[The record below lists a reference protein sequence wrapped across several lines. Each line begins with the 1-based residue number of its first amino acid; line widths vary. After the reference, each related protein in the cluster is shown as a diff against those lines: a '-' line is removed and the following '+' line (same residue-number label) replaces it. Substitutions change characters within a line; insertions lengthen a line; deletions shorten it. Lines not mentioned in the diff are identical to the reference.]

1 MFIDSVLAPATA
13 PAHIYS
19 NFALQFGVNP
29 YSTPTP
35 AAAPGRNWEFEQLGR
50 LMVPQPTATAQ
61 HTASRAAPFN
71 AATPNVA

>member
-1 MFIDSVLAPATA
+1 MFIDSVLAPDTA
-13 PAHIYS
+13 PVHIYS

-50 LMVPQPTATAQ
+50 LMVPHAVAPLNTLPL
-61 HTASRAAPFN
+61 ASPFN
-71 AATPNVA
+71 AATPNVP